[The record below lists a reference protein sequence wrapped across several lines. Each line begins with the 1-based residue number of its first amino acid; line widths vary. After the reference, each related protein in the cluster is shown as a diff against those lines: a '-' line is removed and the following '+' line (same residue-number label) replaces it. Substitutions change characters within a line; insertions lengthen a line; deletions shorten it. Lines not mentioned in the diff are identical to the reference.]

1 MSWQVNMKRLMKLL
15 FSLSLLF
22 FGLKISSALGQEIKT
37 PSNKVA
43 GTKETST
50 KAVPAPVPDRNT
62 PVSTQSDLKVGDLI
76 QQGKSLYRSAR
87 FKQALAKFEA
97 ALKQEPGNDE
107 ALGLAAVTAFR
118 LDNQAQSREFFL
130 RRVELPGQKDSVKAY
145 SFYRVALTY
154 WREAHDVVAKYGDTE
169 SGKLVYNLPERDV
182 SSVKDDITYGLDFV
196 SRALKIRNDFIEA
209 YNVKNL
215 LHAEAALAEKDEKKA
230 GVHRDQSI
238 EALRRALTL
247 AEKSAAGA
255 RSDTTDFSQP
265 TIRIAEVAR
274 TKEDEGRIVDP
285 MMAKLEGGTPKKRLQ
300 PIFPSVRSLKPSTD
314 PNNPSGVGT
323 SQDETVKVEILVS
336 TTGNVVFAHII
347 EGHPEIHSAA
357 IVAAR
362 SWKFE
367 PAKFEGRLVQ
377 VSSVITFPVRQGQR

>member
-1 MSWQVNMKRLMKLL
+1 MKPLMKLL
-15 FSLSLLF
+15 FALSFVF
-22 FGLKISSALGQEIKT
+22 FGSELSSTHGQEVKGPI
-37 PSNKVA
+37 NKVT

-50 KAVPAPVPDRNT
+50 KAVPMPAPDRNT
-62 PVSTQSDLKVGDLI
+62 PVSTQPDLKVGDLI

-97 ALKQEPGNDE
+97 ALKQEPGHDE

-154 WREAHDVVAKYGDTE
+154 WREAHDIVAKYGNTE
-169 SGKLVYNLPERDV
+169 SGELVYDLPERDV
-182 SSVKDDITYGLDFV
+182 LNVKDDITYGLDYV
-196 SRALKIRNDFIEA
+196 SRALKIRNDFLEA

-215 LHAEAALAEKDEKKA
+215 LHAEAALAERDEKKA
-230 GVHRDQSI
+230 NGHRNQSI

-265 TIRIAEVAR
+265 TVRIAEVAR

-285 MMAKLEGGTPKKRLQ
+285 MMEKIEGGTPKRRLQ

-323 SQDETVKVEILVS
+323 SQVETVKVEILVS
-336 TTGNVVFAHII
+336 TTGSVVFAHII
-347 EGHPEIHSAA
+347 EGHPEIHGAA

-377 VSSVITFPVRQGQR
+377 ISSVITFPVKQGQR